1 MKFVDLKFNAKELAT
16 LRKALLSDKSQLSIL
31 LDKRILVKGHEK
43 EHKELI
49 ESEIYSLN
57 RLIDYVKSKE
67 RLASLS

>member
-1 MKFVDLKFNAKELAT
+1 MKFVDLKF
-16 LRKALLSDKSQLSIL
+16 KSQLSIL
-31 LDKRILVKGHEK
+31 LDKRTLVKGHEK

-67 RLASLS
+67 RLASLL